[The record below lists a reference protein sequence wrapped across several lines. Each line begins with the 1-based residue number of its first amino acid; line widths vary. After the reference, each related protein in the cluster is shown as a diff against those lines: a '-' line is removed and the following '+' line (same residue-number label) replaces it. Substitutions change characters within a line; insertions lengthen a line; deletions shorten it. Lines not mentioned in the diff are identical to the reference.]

1 MCCVPS
7 NAFLSAVELHTQPL
21 RLRVSAILRR
31 ASSLLMRTLNTTTHI
46 KQHTQHTQSLTHSHT
61 IHNTHT
67 HSLSLSC
74 MNTSSFVRS
83 SSHASRTLA
92 SSSSRAR
99 ANVPL
104 VLSLHSPSLSHTHTQ
119 TQLVC
124 IYHTLHYPPAPFN
137 LVLSVYTCLY
147 VSVVNEWRMCV
158 SPLSLDLIHSTK
170 NPG

>member
-46 KQHTQHTQSLTHSHT
+46 KQHTQHTQSLTHSHI
-61 IHNTHT
+61 IHNTPTHT
-67 HSLSLSC
+67 HSLSL
-74 MNTSSFVRS
+74 MHEHKFVRS

-104 VLSLHSPSLSHTHTQ
+104 VLSLHSPSLSLSHTHTR
-119 TQLVC
+119 LVC

-137 LVLSVYTCLY
+137 LVLSVYTC
-147 VSVVNEWRMCV
+147 
-158 SPLSLDLIHSTK
+158 
-170 NPG
+170 